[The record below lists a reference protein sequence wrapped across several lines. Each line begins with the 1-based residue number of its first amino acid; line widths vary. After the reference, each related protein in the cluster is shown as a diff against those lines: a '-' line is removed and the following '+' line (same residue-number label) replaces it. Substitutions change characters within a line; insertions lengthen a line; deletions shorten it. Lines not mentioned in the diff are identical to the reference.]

1 MHHITLAYKII
12 LLYLII
18 QVTCR
23 ITFNR
28 DLNNECLKSNE
39 IYFILVSFFSFFCGQ
54 KRNTGK
60 SYMTVLS
67 ICCHSIRY

>member
-1 MHHITLAYKII
+1 MPHIILAYKII

-18 QVTCR
+18 QIICR

-39 IYFILVSFFSFFCGQ
+39 IHFILVSFFFAV

-60 SYMTVLS
+60 S
-67 ICCHSIRY
+67 